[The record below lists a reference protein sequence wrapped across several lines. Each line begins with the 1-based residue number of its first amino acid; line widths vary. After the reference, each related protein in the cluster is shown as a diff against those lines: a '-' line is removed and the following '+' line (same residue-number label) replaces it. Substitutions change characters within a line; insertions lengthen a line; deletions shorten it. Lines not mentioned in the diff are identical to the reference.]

1 MAISTAGDL
10 ITKSAKKVGIQSLT
24 TTQSAEALDMLNPMI
39 SFWGTEGLN
48 YVVTSETLDIGTRT
62 AEYTIGDNSADELMP
77 NVEDRDFSAA
87 SAWTDVDLA
96 VTGSYGETTDLSLLA
111 GAAGAGDYCTLPV
124 ASAPTTIG
132 KTYRMTYDLANL
144 VGSWTLMDF
153 TGVQTIGTISADVTQ
168 GEIEW
173 TATTTGGYRLVA
185 VSNNAAGDFDNFTL
199 KVLGDINTV
208 RPVSIE
214 RCFLRD
220 SEGFDWPVRKMSSE
234 EYNTIT
240 DKDVSTRP
248 TKVYFL
254 PEFPL
259 AKVIFNSV
267 PDTSYTAYFEFN
279 KGFAAFASTTATLG
293 ATFPNENLEGVIY
306 NLAVAI
312 GENWDR
318 KISPTVMYR
327 AKETKDA
334 LDSRNAANRPVPKAK
349 FDFSSGRSYNI
360 STDY

>member
-1 MAISTAGDL
+1 MAISTADNL
-10 ITKSAKKVGIQSLT
+10 ITAAGSKVGIQSLT
-24 TTQSAEALDMLNPMI
+24 TTQKATILDSLNTMI

-48 YVVTSETLDIGTRT
+48 YVVTSETLAITAAGG
-62 AEYTIGDNSADELMP
+62 AEYTIGSGG
-77 NVEDRDFSAA
+77 
-87 SAWTDVDLA
+87 DL
-96 VTGSYGETTDLSLLA
+96 
-111 GAAGAGDYCTLPV
+111 
-124 ASAPTTIG
+124 
-132 KTYRMTYDLANL
+132 
-144 VGSWTLMDF
+144 
-153 TGVQTIGTISADVTQ
+153 
-168 GEIEW
+168 
-173 TATTTGGYRLVA
+173 
-185 VSNNAAGDFDNFTL
+185 
-199 KVLGDINTV
+199 NTV
-208 RPVSIE
+208 RPVSLE

-220 SEGFDWPVRKMSSE
+220 SEGFDWPVDTMSSE
-234 EYNTIT
+234 GYNTIT
-240 DKDVSTRP
+240 DKDQSVRP

-267 PDTSYTAYFEFN
+267 PDASYTAYFEFT
-279 KGFAAFASTTATLG
+279 KGFTALVSTTSTLG

-334 LDSRNAANRPVPKAK
+334 LDSRNAANKPVPKAK

-360 STDY
+360 TTDY

>member
-1 MAISTAGDL
+1 MAISTAGNL
-10 ITKSAKKVGIQSLT
+10 ITAASNKVGIQSPT
-24 TTQSAEALDMLNPMI
+24 PTQNAEALDALNTMI

-48 YVVTSETLDIGTRT
+48 YVVTSETLAITAAGG
-62 AEYTIGDNSADELMP
+62 AEYT
-77 NVEDRDFSAA
+77 
-87 SAWTDVDLA
+87 
-96 VTGSYGETTDLSLLA
+96 
-111 GAAGAGDYCTLPV
+111 
-124 ASAPTTIG
+124 
-132 KTYRMTYDLANL
+132 
-144 VGSWTLMDF
+144 VGS
-153 TGVQTIGTISADVTQ
+153 
-168 GEIEW
+168 
-173 TATTTGGYRLVA
+173 GGDL
-185 VSNNAAGDFDNFTL
+185 
-199 KVLGDINTV
+199 NTV
-208 RPVSIE
+208 RPVSLE
-214 RCFLRD
+214 SCFLRD
-220 SEGFDWPVRKMSSE
+220 SEGFDWPVKKMSSE
-234 EYNTIT
+234 GYNTIT

-334 LDSRNAANRPVPKAK
+334 LDSRNAANKPVPKAK
-349 FDFSSGRSYNI
+349 FDFTSGRTYNI